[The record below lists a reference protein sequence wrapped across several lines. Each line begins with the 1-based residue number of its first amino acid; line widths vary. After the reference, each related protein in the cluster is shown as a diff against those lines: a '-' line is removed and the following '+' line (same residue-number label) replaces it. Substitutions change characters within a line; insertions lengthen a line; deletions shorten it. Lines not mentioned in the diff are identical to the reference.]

1 MVLSSSG
8 KEHFFSH
15 TKRRNIGRLDIIKKT
30 KTGFR
35 KRLMKGIKIFLK
47 KKSQKLRAWSLRLTE
62 YRKNIKP
69 GKIKTTQR

>member
-1 MVLSSSG
+1 
-8 KEHFFSH
+8 
-15 TKRRNIGRLDIIKKT
+15 
-30 KTGFR
+30 
-35 KRLMKGIKIFLK
+35 MKGIKIFLK